1 MITTRLIKLAIIIV
15 AIPVFIFVPY
25 LVGISLYPQSK
36 YNMPFPAVYVA
47 GLANCIFGAG
57 ILVAL
62 FRLGK
67 LIYEWVMADNY

>member
-1 MITTRLIKLAIIIV
+1 MKTTKLIKLAIIIV

-25 LVGISLYPQSK
+25 LVGISLYPQSE
-36 YNMPFPAVYVA
+36 YNMPFPVAYMA
-47 GLANCIFGAG
+47 GLANCMLGAG

-67 LIYEWVMADNY
+67 LVYEWIVTDNY

>member
-1 MITTRLIKLAIIIV
+1 MKRKLIKVLILLGGIV
-15 AIPVFIFVPY
+15 GFIYTPY

-67 LIYEWVMADNY
+67 LVYEWVMTDNY

>member
-1 MITTRLIKLAIIIV
+1 MKRKLIKVLILLGGIV
-15 AIPVFIFVPY
+15 GFIYIPY
-25 LVGISLYPQSK
+25 LVGISLYPQSE

-62 FRLGK
+62 FGLGK